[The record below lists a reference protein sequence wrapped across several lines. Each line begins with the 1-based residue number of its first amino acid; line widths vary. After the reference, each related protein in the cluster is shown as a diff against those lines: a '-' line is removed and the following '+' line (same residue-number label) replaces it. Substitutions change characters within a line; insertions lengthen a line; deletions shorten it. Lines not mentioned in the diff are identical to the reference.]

1 MAKRLHETLR
11 TIENYKR
18 MNPHYEELLDI
29 LGEILILRERF
40 QKDMKDNIFPVDE
53 SLISKKM
60 AGGLPLI
67 DFTNNHFDLSEPERY
82 FKALME
88 IAEERVPDETGEILK
103 KIKEGTISYEQ
114 MIYDAFHNQRT
125 DVDLDEDDDSDTL
138 DLIDLFLEESLR
150 PALGKVVEMYG
161 EAITAAEWCEGY
173 CPICGQEP
181 KIGEIK
187 DEDGFRFLFCNQC
200 GYEWHF
206 RRIKCP
212 FCGNEEQQSLAYF
225 TIEGE
230 ERYRVDVCYVCK
242 RYIKM
247 VDFRDAEEEANLDVE
262 DIATLHLDIL
272 ANEEGY
278 D

>member
-1 MAKRLHETLR
+1 MAKRLHETLQ

-29 LGEILILRERF
+29 LGEILILRESF

-82 FKALME
+82 FKALMK
-88 IAEERVPDETGEILK
+88 IAEERVPDETGEILE
-103 KIKEGTISYEQ
+103 KIKAGTISYEQ
-114 MIYDAFHNQRT
+114 MIYDAFHNQRI
-125 DVDLDEDDDSDTL
+125 DVDLDEDDNSDTL

-161 EAITAAEWCEGY
+161 EAVTAAEWCEGY
-173 CPICGQEP
+173 CPICDRSRRSGRSRMRT
-181 KIGEIK
+181 
-187 DEDGFRFLFCNQC
+187 DSGFSSVINVVMSGISGALNVL
-200 GYEWHF
+200 
-206 RRIKCP
+206 
-212 FCGNEEQQSLAYF
+212 CGNEEQQSLAYF

>member
-1 MAKRLHETLR
+1 MAKILHETLQ

-18 MNPHYEELLDI
+18 QNPHYEELLDI

-40 QKDMKDNIFPVDE
+40 QQDIKGNIFPVDE

-67 DFTNNHFDLSEPERY
+67 DFTNNRFDLTEPERY
-82 FKALME
+82 FRALME
-88 IAEERVPDETGEILK
+88 IAEERVPDETSEILK
-103 KIKEGTISYEQ
+103 KIKDGTVSYEQ
-114 MIYDAFHNQRT
+114 MIYESFNNQRA
-125 DVDLDEDDDSDTL
+125 DADLEDEEDSDTL

-150 PALGKVVEMYG
+150 PSLGKVVEMYG
-161 EAITAAEWCEGY
+161 KTVAASDWHEGY

-181 KIGEIK
+181 KIGEIRD
-187 DEDGFRFLFCNQC
+187 DEGFRYLFCNQC

-206 RRIKCP
+206 RRVKCP

-247 VDFRDAEEEANLDVE
+247 VDFRNTEEEANLDVE

>member
-1 MAKRLHETLR
+1 MAKILHETLQ

-18 MNPHYEELLDI
+18 LNPHYEELLDI

-40 QKDMKDNIFPVDE
+40 QQDMKENIFPVDE
-53 SLISKKM
+53 SLIAKKM
-60 AGGLPLI
+60 VGGLPLI
-67 DFTNNHFDLSEPERY
+67 DFANNRFDLSEPERY

-88 IAEERVPDETGEILK
+88 IAEARVPDETGDILK
-103 KIKEGTISYEQ
+103 KIKEGAISYEQ
-114 MIYDAFHNQRT
+114 MIYDSFQNQRA
-125 DVDLDEDDDSDTL
+125 DVDLDEDDSDTL

-150 PALGKVVEMYG
+150 PALGKIVDMYG
-161 EAITAAEWCEGY
+161 KAVADAGWSEGY

-187 DEDGFRFLFCNQC
+187 DEEGFRYLFCNQC

-230 ERYRVDVCYVCK
+230 EKYRVDVCYVCK

-247 VDFRDAEEEANLDVE
+247 VDFRNTEEEANLDVE

>member
-1 MAKRLHETLR
+1 MAKILHETLQ

-18 MNPHYEELLDI
+18 LNPHYEELLDI

-40 QKDMKDNIFPVDE
+40 QQDIKENIFPFDE
-53 SLISKKM
+53 SLIAKKM

-67 DFTNNHFDLSEPERY
+67 DFANNRFDLSEPERY
-82 FKALME
+82 FRALME
-88 IAEERVPDETGEILK
+88 IAEARVPDETGDVLK
-103 KIKEGTISYEQ
+103 KIKEGAISYEQ
-114 MIYDAFHNQRT
+114 MIYDSFHNQQA
-125 DVDLDEDDDSDTL
+125 DVDLDDDDSDTL

-150 PALGKVVEMYG
+150 PALGKVVEKYG
-161 EAITAAEWCEGY
+161 KAVADAEWSEGY

-181 KIGEIK
+181 KIGEIR
-187 DEDGFRFLFCNQC
+187 DEEGVRYLFCNQC
-200 GYEWHF
+200 GYEWYF

-230 ERYRVDVCYVCK
+230 EKYRVDVCYVCK

-247 VDFRDAEEEANLDVE
+247 VDFRNTEEEANLDVE

-278 D
+278 E